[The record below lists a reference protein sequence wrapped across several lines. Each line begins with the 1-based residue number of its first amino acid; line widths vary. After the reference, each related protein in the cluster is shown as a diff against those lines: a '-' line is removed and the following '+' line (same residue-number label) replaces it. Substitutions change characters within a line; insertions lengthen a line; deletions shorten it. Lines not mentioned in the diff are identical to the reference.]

1 MKIFAFVLPCFVLF
15 AFISAFIKKVNIYDA
30 FISGVNDAIAL
41 LLSIFPYICAVLI
54 MNELA
59 IQSGLWNLLCKLLK
73 PLFSLFK
80 IPPELTKLILL
91 KPLSGSGSLAILS
104 DIYKNYG
111 VDSYISRCAS
121 CIFSSSETVFYIGAL
136 YFSKCK
142 NKKLT
147 TAIITCLLSNFASCI
162 FACFIC
168 RFL

>member
-1 MKIFAFVLPCFVLF
+1 MKVFAFILPCFVLF
-15 AFISAFIKKVNIYDA
+15 AFISAFLKKVNVYDA
-30 FISGVNDAIAL
+30 FICGINDAIAL

-59 IQSGLWNLLCKLLK
+59 LKSGLWDLVCKLLN
-73 PLFSLFK
+73 PIFSFFNL
-80 IPPELTKLILL
+80 PTELTKLILI

-104 DIYKNYG
+104 DIYKAYG
-111 VDSYISRCAS
+111 VDSYIARCAS